1 MDRNDIEQVR
11 RFNRVFTKRIGVL
24 DESYLARGRPLGEA
38 RVLFEIGLAGSIGLQ
53 ALRERLG
60 LDSGYLSRLMRSL
73 EGQGMVELVRDE
85 ADARARLATLTV
97 EGKAEFE
104 AYDQLS
110 DDAAEDLLGSL
121 EEMQRSRM
129 VAAMA
134 EIERLLRAASVAV
147 ALELADSGD
156 ARFCLESYYAELARR
171 FPAGFDPLAGNNF
184 DPAEMTPPKGWFVV
198 ARLDGE
204 PVGCGA
210 LKRLEDG
217 VGEVKR
223 VWTSPSARGLGVASR
238 IMDRLEAQA
247 AEAGFTI
254 LRLDTNGT
262 LKEAQAMY
270 AKRGY
275 RPIPRYNDNPY
286 AEHWF
291 EKAFMKRGDPQST
304 S

>member
-1 MDRNDIEQVR
+1 MDRSDIQQVR
-11 RFNRVFTKRIGVL
+11 RFNRAFTKRIGVL

-38 RVLFEIGLAGSIGLQ
+38 RVLFEIGLAGGIGLQ

-85 ADARARLATLTV
+85 ADARARLARLT
-97 EGKAEFE
+97 ETGQAEFE
-104 AYDQLS
+104 AYDRLS
-110 DDAAEDLLGSL
+110 DDQAENLLGSL
-121 EEMQRSRM
+121 KDTHRPLL

-134 EIERLLRAASVAV
+134 EIERLLRTASVAV
-147 ALELADSGD
+147 VLEPADSAD
-156 ARFCLESYYAELARR
+156 ARSCLESYYSELARR

-198 ARLDGE
+198 ARIEGE

-223 VWTSPSARGLGVASR
+223 VWTSSSARGLGVASR

-247 AEAGFTI
+247 VEAGFTI

-275 RPIPRYNDNPY
+275 RPIARYNDNPY

-291 EKAFMKRGDPQST
+291 EKGV
-304 S
+304 

>member
-1 MDRNDIEQVR
+1 MNRSDIDQVR
-11 RFNRVFTKRIGVL
+11 RFNRAFTKRIGVL

-38 RVLFEIGLAGSIGLQ
+38 RVLFEIGLAGEIGLQ

-85 ADARARLATLTV
+85 TDARARLARLT
-97 EGKAEFE
+97 ETGQAEFE
-104 AYDQLS
+104 AYDRLS

-121 EEMQRSRM
+121 DHAQRPRM

-134 EIERLLRAASVAV
+134 EIERLLRTASVAV
-147 ALELADSGD
+147 ALEPADSAD

-247 AEAGFTI
+247 VEAGFTN

-291 EKAFMKRGDPQST
+291 EKGV
-304 S
+304 

>member
-1 MDRNDIEQVR
+1 MDRNDIQQVR
-11 RFNRVFTKRIGVL
+11 RFNRAFTKRIGVL

-38 RVLFEIGLAGSIGLQ
+38 RVLFEIGLAGGIGLQ

-85 ADARARLATLTV
+85 ADARARLARLT
-97 EGKAEFE
+97 ETGQAEFE
-104 AYDQLS
+104 AYDRLS
-110 DDAAEDLLGSL
+110 DDAAENLLGSL
-121 EEMQRSRM
+121 KDTHRPLL

-134 EIERLLRAASVAV
+134 EIERLLRTAAVAV
-147 ALELADSGD
+147 ALEPADSAD
-156 ARFCLESYYAELARR
+156 ARSCLEQYYAELARR
-171 FPAGFDPLAGNNF
+171 FPSGFDPLAVNNF

-198 ARLDGE
+198 ARVDSE

-247 AEAGFTI
+247 VEAGFTI

-275 RPIPRYNDNPY
+275 REIERYNDNPY

-291 EKAFMKRGDPQST
+291 EKRI
-304 S
+304 

>member
-1 MDRNDIEQVR
+1 MNRSDIDQVR
-11 RFNRVFTKRIGVL
+11 RFNRAFTKRIGVL

-38 RVLFEIGLAGSIGLQ
+38 RVLFEIGLAGGIGLQ
-53 ALRERLG
+53 PLRERLG
-60 LDSGYLSRLMRSL
+60 LDSGYLSRLIRSL
-73 EGQGMVELVRDE
+73 ETQGMVELVRDE
-85 ADARARLATLTV
+85 RDARARRARLTAKGQV
-97 EGKAEFE
+97 EFE
-104 AYDQLS
+104 AYDRLS
-110 DDAAEDLLGSL
+110 DVAAEGLLGSL
-121 EEMQRSRM
+121 REPDRKLVVE
-129 VAAMA
+129 AMA
-134 EIERLLRAASVAV
+134 QIEHLLRAASVTV
-147 ALELADSGD
+147 ALEPADSPD

-171 FPAGFDPLAGNNF
+171 FPSGFDPLAGNNF
-184 DPAEMTPPKGWFVV
+184 DPAEMTPPKGWFVL

-210 LKRLEDG
+210 LKRLGGG

-238 IMDRLEAQA
+238 IMDRLEALA
-247 AEAGFTI
+247 VEAGFTI

-275 RPIPRYNDNPY
+275 RPILRYNDNPY

-291 EKAFMKRGDPQST
+291 EKAV
-304 S
+304 

>member
-1 MDRNDIEQVR
+1 MDRNTIDQVR
-11 RFNRVFTKRIGVL
+11 RFNRAVTKRIGVL
-24 DESYLARGRPLGEA
+24 DDSYLARGRPLGEA
-38 RVLFEIGLAGSIGLQ
+38 RVLFEIGLAGEIGLQ

-85 ADARARLATLTV
+85 ADARARLARLT
-97 EGKAEFE
+97 ETGQAEFE
-104 AYDQLS
+104 AYDRLS

-121 EEMQRSRM
+121 DHAQRPRL

-134 EIERLLRAASVAV
+134 EIERLLRAASVTV
-147 ALELADSGD
+147 ALEPADSAD
-156 ARFCLESYYAELARR
+156 ARSCLESYYAELARR
-171 FPAGFDPLAGNNF
+171 FPAGFDPLAGSNF
-184 DPAEMTPPKGWFVV
+184 DPAETTPPKGWFVI

-204 PVGCGA
+204 AVGCGA
-210 LKRLEDG
+210 LKRLQDG

-247 AEAGFTI
+247 VEAGFTAV
-254 LRLDTNGT
+254 RLDTNGT

-275 RPIPRYNDNPY
+275 RAIPRYNDNPY

-291 EKAFMKRGDPQST
+291 EKGL
-304 S
+304 

>member
-1 MDRNDIEQVR
+1 MDRSNIDQVR
-11 RFNRVFTKRIGVL
+11 RFNRAFTKRIGVL

-38 RVLFEIGLAGSIGLQ
+38 RVLFEIGLARGIGLQ

-73 EGQGMVELVRDE
+73 ERQGLVELARDE
-85 ADARARLATLTV
+85 ADARARLARLT
-97 EGKAEFE
+97 ETGLAEFE
-104 AYDQLS
+104 AYDSLS
-110 DDAAEDLLGSL
+110 DDAAENLLGSL
-121 EEMQRSRM
+121 DHIQRPRL

-147 ALELADSGD
+147 ALEPADSAE
-156 ARFCLESYYAELARR
+156 ARFCLERYYAELARR

-184 DPAEMTPPKGWFVV
+184 DPAEMTSPKGWFVV

-238 IMDRLEAQA
+238 IMDRLEALA
-247 AEAGFTI
+247 LEAQFAV

-275 RPIPRYNDNPY
+275 REIARYNDNPY

-291 EKAFMKRGDPQST
+291 EKRT
-304 S
+304 

>member
-1 MDRNDIEQVR
+1 MHRADIDQVR
-11 RFNRVFTKRIGVL
+11 RFNRAFTKRIGVL

-38 RVLFEIGLAGSIGLQ
+38 RVLFEIGLAGGIGLQ
-53 ALRERLG
+53 PLRERLG
-60 LDSGYLSRLMRSL
+60 LDSGYLSRLIRSL
-73 EGQGMVELVRDE
+73 ETQGMVELVRDE
-85 ADARARLATLTV
+85 RDARARQARLTARGQV
-97 EGKAEFE
+97 EFE
-104 AYDQLS
+104 AYDRLS
-110 DDAAEDLLGSL
+110 DVEAEGLLGSL
-121 EEMQRSRM
+121 REPDRKLVVE
-129 VAAMA
+129 AMA
-134 EIERLLRAASVAV
+134 QIEHLLRAASVAV
-147 ALELADSGD
+147 ALEPADSPD
-156 ARFCLESYYAELARR
+156 ARSCLEQYYAELARR
-171 FPAGFDPLAGNNF
+171 FPSGFDPLAGNNF
-184 DPAEMTPPKGWFVV
+184 DPAEMTPPKGWFVL

-210 LKRLEDG
+210 LKRLGDG

-247 AEAGFTI
+247 VAAGFTI

-275 RPIPRYNDNPY
+275 RPILRYNDNPY

-291 EKAFMKRGDPQST
+291 EKAV
-304 S
+304 

>member
-1 MDRNDIEQVR
+1 MDRNDFDQVR
-11 RFNRVFTKRIGVL
+11 RFNRAFTKRIGVL

-38 RVLFEIGLAGSIGLQ
+38 RVLFEIGLAGGIGLQ

-85 ADARARLATLTV
+85 ADARARLATLTAD
-97 EGKAEFE
+97 GKAEFE
-104 AYDQLS
+104 AYDRLS
-110 DDAAEDLLGSL
+110 DGAAEDLLGSL
-121 EEMQRSRM
+121 DQAQRPRM

-134 EIERLLRAASVAV
+134 EIERMLRAASVAV
-147 ALELADSGD
+147 ALEPADSAD
-156 ARFCLESYYAELARR
+156 ARSCLEQYYAELARR
-171 FPAGFDPLAGNNF
+171 FPSGFDPLAVNNF

-198 ARLDGE
+198 ARVDSE

-247 AEAGFTI
+247 VEAGFTI

-275 RPIPRYNDNPY
+275 REIERYNDNPY

-291 EKAFMKRGDPQST
+291 EKRI
-304 S
+304 

>member
-1 MDRNDIEQVR
+1 MDQVR
-11 RFNRVFTKRIGVL
+11 RFNRAFTKRIGVL

-73 EGQGMVELVRDE
+73 EGQGMVELVRDGT
-85 ADARARLATLTV
+85 DARARLAKLTV
-97 EGKAEFE
+97 EGQAEFE

-110 DDAAEDLLGSL
+110 DDAAGHLLGFL
-121 EEMQRSRM
+121 GEMQRSRM

-134 EIERLLRAASVAV
+134 EIERLLRAVSVTV
-147 ALELADSGD
+147 ALEPADSAD

-171 FPAGFDPLAGNNF
+171 FPSGFDPLAGNNF

-198 ARLDGE
+198 ARSDGE
-204 PVGCGA
+204 AVGCGA

-238 IMDRLEAQA
+238 IMERLEAQA
-247 AEAGFTI
+247 VEAGFTV

-275 RPIPRYNDNPY
+275 NPIPRYNDNPY

-291 EKAFMKRGDPQST
+291 EKRL
-304 S
+304 

>member
-11 RFNRVFTKRIGVL
+11 RFNRAFTKRIGML
-24 DESYLARGRPLGEA
+24 EDSYLARGRALGEA
-38 RVLFEIGLAGSIGLQ
+38 RVLFEVGLAGGIGLQ

-85 ADARARLATLTV
+85 ADARARLARLTPR
-97 EGKAEFE
+97 GHAEFE
-104 AYDQLS
+104 AYDRLS
-110 DDAAEDLLGSL
+110 DDAAEDLLASL
-121 EEMQRSRM
+121 DATQRPRM

-134 EIERLLRAASVAV
+134 EIERLLRAASAMV
-147 ALELADSGD
+147 ALEPAGSAD
-156 ARFCLESYYAELARR
+156 ARFCLESYYSELARR
-171 FPAGFDPLAGNNF
+171 FPSGFDPLAVNNF

-198 ARLDGE
+198 ARIDGE

-223 VWTSPSARGLGVASR
+223 VWTSPSSRGLGVASR
-238 IMDRLEAQA
+238 IMDRLEALA
-247 AEAGFTI
+247 VEAGFAV
-254 LRLDTNGT
+254 LRLDTNGR

-275 RPIPRYNDNPY
+275 REIARYNDNPY

-291 EKAFMKRGDPQST
+291 EKGL
-304 S
+304 